1 MDSLREA
8 ERLVIDSEE
17 GRLVLE
23 HGRVVL
29 DADDTNHPA
38 LESLGPA
45 GADAPDL
52 AVPPSRAEADELMLV
67 SRWIQQARQ
76 MRCHDATGVAAS
88 RLPGIVA
95 YAPLPED

>member
-1 MDSLREA
+1 M
-8 ERLVIDSEE
+8 IDSDE

-29 DADDTNHPA
+29 DADDANQPA

-45 GADAPDL
+45 NGADAPDL

-76 MRCHDATGVAAS
+76 MRCHDAIGVAAS
-88 RLPGIVA
+88 RLPGIAA